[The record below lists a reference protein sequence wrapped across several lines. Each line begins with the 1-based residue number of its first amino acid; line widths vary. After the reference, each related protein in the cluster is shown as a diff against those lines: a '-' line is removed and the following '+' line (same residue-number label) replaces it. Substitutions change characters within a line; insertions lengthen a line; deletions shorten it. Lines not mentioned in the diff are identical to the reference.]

1 MDEKD
6 GKDRLNFI
14 LPSHEL
20 FHQSMVVADCESKL
34 FRDSSR
40 GLEGGAFF
48 QATILHR
55 KEAKLGKG
63 KDSIDALKDMILLK
77 ADARFCQCYI
87 KKKNLDPNID
97 NTPPLIKSASPQ
109 RKQSYLHQEVA
120 NVLRDL
126 LPEFKHCRLEDPM
139 LQDHPLQEG
148 RRAKY
153 KAAPE
158 SDILS
163 SDLPSDIE
171 FSDKNT
177 NSPMGDCLDPRSKSG
192 EDHSDM
198 YWNYKNGE
206 FFMDA
211 IFAITDHF
219 ISYGDGLGCFIVNKV
234 LLPIFHG
241 LKHSNYSNS
250 VHRFITRVLCEATP
264 KEGLK
269 LVHEKFREVFEI

>member
-34 FRDSSR
+34 FRDTSR

-87 KKKNLDPNID
+87 KKNNLDPNID

-139 LQDHPLQEG
+139 LLDHPLQEG

-163 SDLPSDIE
+163 SNLPSDIE
-171 FSDKNT
+171 FSDRNT
-177 NSPMGDCLDPRSKSG
+177 NSPMGDCLDSSSESG

-206 FFMDA
+206 FFLWMR
-211 IFAITDHF
+211 
-219 ISYGDGLGCFIVNKV
+219 S
-234 LLPIFHG
+234 LL
-241 LKHSNYSNS
+241 
-250 VHRFITRVLCEATP
+250 
-264 KEGLK
+264 
-269 LVHEKFREVFEI
+269 